1 MVNSELNPD
10 EAQCLNRLDMMEQ
23 TIENNSKSI
32 APINKSSLE
41 ADDRRVSRITEF
53 DLYEMDT
60 FNNAPREKLGGM
72 SLSMIYDNKLQ
83 GKIVQDMVQNS
94 KTLQLLQ
101 KYNEGEVIEDKKS
114 NKKEVNREFDAS
126 AKNQA
131 QNKSIFLEKYGFETE
146 IPTTYLMDAKIYPN
160 DVRYAIKVI
169 KYVIPDSTKEVCDLK
184 DGKLTKTDFQTIYE
198 DNKYSE
204 SNCVLQLVKIE
215 VDKQRITTVRE
226 ITVED
231 STDIQISFSPDGK
244 YFAFFKTTNNYLT
257 IYTLDNIDELLD
269 KVENHEFL
277 RELPKVETLKDA
289 QKLKFDQNNLY
300 LISYGETCVNIIDL
314 NDKEEQ
320 PFHVMIDQQKFDRIV
335 DLQFVS

>member
-1 MVNSELNPD
+1 
-10 EAQCLNRLDMMEQ
+10 
-23 TIENNSKSI
+23 
-32 APINKSSLE
+32 
-41 ADDRRVSRITEF
+41 
-53 DLYEMDT
+53 
-60 FNNAPREKLGGM
+60 
-72 SLSMIYDNKLQ
+72 
-83 GKIVQDMVQNS
+83 
-94 KTLQLLQ
+94 
-101 KYNEGEVIEDKKS
+101 
-114 NKKEVNREFDAS
+114 
-126 AKNQA
+126 
-131 QNKSIFLEKYGFETE
+131 
-146 IPTTYLMDAKIYPN
+146 MDAKIYPN

-215 VDKQRITTVRE
+215 DDKQRITTVRE

-244 YFAFFKTTNNYLT
+244 YFALYKTTNNYLT
-257 IYTLDNIDELLD
+257 IYTLENIDELLD

-320 PFHVMIDQQKFDRIV
+320 PFHVMIDQ
-335 DLQFVS
+335 